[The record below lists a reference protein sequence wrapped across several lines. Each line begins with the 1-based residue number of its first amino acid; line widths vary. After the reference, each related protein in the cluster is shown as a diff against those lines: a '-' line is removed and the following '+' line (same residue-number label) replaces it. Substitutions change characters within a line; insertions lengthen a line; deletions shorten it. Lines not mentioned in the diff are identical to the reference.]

1 MAWNKNTPSLQS
13 FTQKKINLI
22 IIYTAADLS
31 MYKSR
36 KSRLKLSG
44 TLLFLKK
51 QLKPLW
57 VNWPKMIGVIWQK
70 FRFFNS
76 AWMLEVALLLSAT
89 LTVANLSLQ
98 IQWFPF
104 LYHLYCS
111 YELKMIFLKT
121 YFKTQKRCLRTKLLV
136 TVYSKHLQQIS
147 VHVSTDI
154 HRSWTQRGKS
164 SPFTRH
170 PITSKTIRQGEKKIK

>member
-1 MAWNKNTPSLQS
+1 
-13 FTQKKINLI
+13 
-22 IIYTAADLS
+22 

-44 TLLFLKK
+44 TRLFLKK

-111 YELKMIFLKT
+111 YELKMIFFLRHILKRKKDA
-121 YFKTQKRCLRTKLLV
+121 YGQNCWLQYIQNI
-136 TVYSKHLQQIS
+136 YSKSLYMYQQTFI
-147 VHVSTDI
+147 VHGHKGGEV
-154 HRSWTQRGKS
+154 KS
-164 SPFTRH
+164 LYK
-170 PITSKTIRQGEKKIK
+170 TSNQVKNNKAGGEKN

>member
-1 MAWNKNTPSLQS
+1 
-13 FTQKKINLI
+13 
-22 IIYTAADLS
+22 

-36 KSRLKLSG
+36 KSRLKLTG
-44 TLLFLKK
+44 TLLILKK

-104 LYHLYCS
+104 LYHFIL
-111 YELKMIFLKT
+111 FLRVKND
-121 YFKTQKRCLRTKLLV
+121 F
-136 TVYSKHLQQIS
+136 
-147 VHVSTDI
+147 
-154 HRSWTQRGKS
+154 
-164 SPFTRH
+164 F
-170 PITSKTIRQGEKKIK
+170 